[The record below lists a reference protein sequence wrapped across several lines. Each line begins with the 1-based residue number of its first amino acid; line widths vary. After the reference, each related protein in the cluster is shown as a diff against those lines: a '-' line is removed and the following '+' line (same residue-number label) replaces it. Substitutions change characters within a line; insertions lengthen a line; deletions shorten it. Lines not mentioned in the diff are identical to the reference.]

1 MQFDRQIN
9 RLLCQ
14 FDPNLIIEFWSIFMQ
29 CFTIKLVIAP
39 LNKVKKPVSYN
50 WCRRD
55 INDVYGNINVLV
67 PNEIKIMLGVSC
79 IFSGVREKTYFCR
92 QAPWHQ
98 SWNWDKGFSGG
109 QYCILKLFISRNAN
123 THKIEDPR
131 CARFLKT
138 NYWLKFTMHT
148 LS

>member
-50 WCRRD
+50 
-55 INDVYGNINVLV
+55 
-67 PNEIKIMLGVSC
+67 
-79 IFSGVREKTYFCR
+79 
-92 QAPWHQ
+92 
-98 SWNWDKGFSGG
+98 
-109 QYCILKLFISRNAN
+109 
-123 THKIEDPR
+123 
-131 CARFLKT
+131 
-138 NYWLKFTMHT
+138 
-148 LS
+148 